1 MNDVVGERPSFSW
14 PASWV
19 MSAPCVGWLV
29 ARDTEGRPQV
39 LVPGHGDAPIVAR
52 TIVAAWPQAISE
64 GRVVEVLLVFDRGDP
79 GLPIIVGLV
88 HEAMSTPQAPVGDAT
103 STGQRRVCIEAT
115 EELSLKCG
123 QSVLTLRADGRITSR
138 GSEISSRASGSNKI
152 KGASVFIN

>member
-1 MNDVVGERPSFSW
+1 MDDSVSERPAFGW

-19 MSAPCVGWLV
+19 MPAPCVGRLV
-29 ARDTEGRPQV
+29 ARDAGGRPRV

-52 TIVAAWPQAISE
+52 TIVAEWPQAIAD
-64 GRVVEVLLVFDRGDP
+64 GRVVEVLLIFDRGDP

-88 HEAMSTPQAPVGDAT
+88 HEVMAAPPVRVGDRSAPE
-103 STGQRRVCIEAT
+103 QRRVCIEAT

-138 GSEISSRASGSNKI
+138 GSEISSRASGANKI